1 MFKLLIECT
10 KDISEISINFTDGTS
25 VVKSSELEPEP
36 TKLTKPDKKPDK
48 KPKPNAPKPKEPK
61 FSEARRELLDL
72 DDYSGGNT
80 SNSTQSHVSKP
91 EIANHDREVKVAT
104 ELQNLD
110 I

>member
-25 VVKSSELEPEP
+25 VVKSDPETSETSE
-36 TKLTKPDKKPDK
+36 TKPDKKPDTPKLK
-48 KPKPNAPKPKEPK
+48 KPN

-72 DDYSGGNT
+72 DDWDSSNT
-80 SNSTQSHVSKP
+80 SDSNVSNVKPSQVIKP
-91 EIANHDREVKVAT
+91 EIANHDRQVKVAT

>member
-25 VVKSSELEPEP
+25 VVKSEPESEP
-36 TKLTKPDKKPDK
+36 KLDK
-48 KPKPNAPKPKEPK
+48 KPKVPKPKEPN
-61 FSEARRELLDL
+61 FSDARRELLEL
-72 DDYSGGNT
+72 DDWDSSNIST
-80 SNSTQSHVSKP
+80 SIVKPSQVSKP
-91 EIANHDREVKVAT
+91 EIANHDRQVKVAT

>member
-10 KDISEISINFTDGTS
+10 KDISEISINFADGTS
-25 VVKSSELEPEP
+25 VVKSSEPKKPE
-36 TKLTKPDKKPDK
+36 KKPDTTKPEK
-48 KPKPNAPKPKEPK
+48 KPN

-72 DDYSGGNT
+72 DDSNT
-80 SNSTQSHVSKP
+80 SDSNVSNVKPSQVLKP
-91 EIANHDREVKVAT
+91 EIANHDRQVKVAT

>member
-25 VVKSSELEPEP
+25 VVKSSESETPETP
-36 TKLTKPDKKPDK
+36 ESKPDK
-48 KPKPNAPKPKEPK
+48 KPKPNVPKPKEPN
-61 FSEARRELLDL
+61 FSDARRELLDL
-72 DDYSGGNT
+72 ADWDSSNT
-80 SNSTQSHVSKP
+80 SVSNVKPSQVIKP
-91 EIANHDREVKVAT
+91 EIANHDRQVKVAT

>member
-25 VVKSSELEPEP
+25 VVKSSESPGPE
-36 TKLTKPDKKPDK
+36 TI
-48 KPKPNAPKPKEPK
+48 KPKPENPKKPS

-72 DDYSGGNT
+72 DDSST
-80 SNSTQSHVSKP
+80 PSNISNVKPSQVTKP
-91 EIANHDREVKVAT
+91 EIANHDRQVKVAT

>member
-25 VVKSSELEPEP
+25 VVKSSEP
-36 TKLTKPDKKPDK
+36 TKPDKKPETKPK
-48 KPKPNAPKPKEPK
+48 KPN
-61 FSEARRELLDL
+61 FSEARRDLLDL
-72 DDYSGGNT
+72 DDSST
-80 SNSTQSHVSKP
+80 SNISNVKPSQALKP
-91 EIANHDREVKVAT
+91 EIANHDRQVKVAT

>member
-10 KDISEISINFTDGTS
+10 KDISEIHINFTDGTS
-25 VVKSSELEPEP
+25 VVKSSDPEKPEP
-36 TKLTKPDKKPDK
+36 TKPDKKPE
-48 KPKPNAPKPKEPK
+48 PKPKKPN

-72 DDYSGGNT
+72 DDWDS
-80 SNSTQSHVSKP
+80 SNVPRDLNVKPSQVSKP
-91 EIANHDREVKVAT
+91 EIANHDRQVKVAT

>member
-25 VVKSSELEPEP
+25 VVKSSEPED
-36 TKLTKPDKKPDK
+36 T
-48 KPKPNAPKPKEPK
+48 KPKPETKPKKPN

-72 DDYSGGNT
+72 DDSTNI
-80 SNSTQSHVSKP
+80 SNVKPAQVLKP
-91 EIANHDREVKVAT
+91 EIANHDRQVKVAT

>member
-25 VVKSSELEPEP
+25 VVKSSESETSES
-36 TKLTKPDKKPDK
+36 KPDKKP
-48 KPKPNAPKPKEPK
+48 N
-61 FSEARRELLDL
+61 FSEARRELLDW
-72 DDYSGGNT
+72 DSSNT
-80 SNSTQSHVSKP
+80 SVSNVKPSQVSKP
-91 EIANHDREVKVAT
+91 EISDHDRQVKVAT

>member
-25 VVKSSELEPEP
+25 VVKSSEPE
-36 TKLTKPDKKPDK
+36 TI
-48 KPKPNAPKPKEPK
+48 KPKPEKPKKPN

-72 DDYSGGNT
+72 GDS
-80 SNSTQSHVSKP
+80 SNIPNVKSSRVLKP
-91 EIANHDREVKVAT
+91 EIANHDRQVKVAT

>member
-25 VVKSSELEPEP
+25 VVKSDPETP
-36 TKLTKPDKKPDK
+36 KPDNKPR
-48 KPKPNAPKPKEPK
+48 PKPKNPK
-61 FSEARRELLDL
+61 KTNFSEARRELLDL
-72 DDYSGGNT
+72 DDSNT
-80 SNSTQSHVSKP
+80 SVSNVKPSQVLKP
-91 EIANHDREVKVAT
+91 EIASHDRQVKVAT

>member
-25 VVKSSELEPEP
+25 VVKSSEPEP
-36 TKLTKPDKKPDK
+36 TKPDK
-48 KPKPNAPKPKEPK
+48 KPKPNVPKPKEPK

-72 DDYSGGNT
+72 DDSG
-80 SNSTQSHVSKP
+80 SNIPSVKQSQVTKP
-91 EIANHDREVKVAT
+91 EIANHDRQVKVAT